1 MKEKQQGVRNMN
13 ENESTEFYRRYE
25 SLNNAYS
32 ICISLEHL
40 IRSREL
46 IYPIQQ
52 HISAK
57 SLELV
62 KDIMSKESD
71 LFF

>member
-1 MKEKQQGVRNMN
+1 MTDN
-13 ENESTEFYRRYE
+13 EATEFYRRYE

-40 IRSREL
+40 VRRPEL

-71 LFF
+71 LFV